1 MFGLLAKLNHNAEMR
16 ESKDEMLVGE
26 IVRAM
31 ARRNCPSIEFRAH
44 DDRQRIRF
52 LTIDDPLLYSV
63 LVILDRR
70 TGSGAISEALLG
82 SKATLRITAQVR
94 NNLSD
99 PDDLV
104 KMYKTDLANLFKMP
118 AIGGIKLNHALNSV
132 FATTQLVIEIGSYI
146 GKDADPAKL
155 EGMLFGKIDVLKE
168 KLEPYQKSD
177 KRPLG

>member
-1 MFGLLAKLNHNAEMR
+1 MFGLLAKFSHDAEMR

-26 IVRAM
+26 IVRSM

-52 LTIDDPLLYSV
+52 LTIDDPVLYSV

-82 SKATLRITAQVR
+82 SKATLRLTAQVR

-132 FATTQLVIEIGSYI
+132 FATTQLVIEIGDYV
-146 GKDADPAKL
+146 GRDRDPAKL
-155 EGMLFGKIDVLKE
+155 EQLLVGQIDTLKE
-168 KLEPYQKSD
+168 KLAPYQKSG
-177 KRPLG
+177 KRALG